1 MKLCNS
7 IQYFYWRLVL
17 NVPDYCPKL
26 ALLCESKS
34 IDMKFLIWNEKCQLM
49 VRIKRLEEDGF
60 AKQVY
65 KQAEENGWPGLGK
78 EVKHICEQIQIP
90 DINKYNV
97 QYRVLPNFTLFY
109 QIYLIHEMFT

>member
-1 MKLCNS
+1 
-7 IQYFYWRLVL
+7 
-17 NVPDYCPKL
+17 
-26 ALLCESKS
+26 
-34 IDMKFLIWNEKCQLM
+34 MKFLIWNEKCELL
-49 VRIKRLEEDGF
+49 VRIKCLEEDGF